1 MTTPPQNLC
10 GNLPRSSVR
19 FGQTGLTRGLLGA
32 VCIAVTSCSG
42 PGNGLA
48 QQIDSSDAE
57 QVAPPSTRL
66 AFRGAEGF
74 GAISEGGRGGTVIAV
89 TTLED
94 SGPGSLRACIEA
106 NGPRV
111 CVFRVSGVIRF
122 TQRPPRIRNPYI
134 TIAGQTA
141 PGGGITLA
149 HSGGDAGR
157 TPLVIKD
164 THDVVVRHLR
174 VRTDRVGNER
184 GSEDAVTIEQSS
196 RVIID
201 HVSASWARDEIVNG
215 YADNDEI
222 TISNSIFSWGIP
234 RHDKCALLAADSFQP
249 QRVSFIGNLCAHNG
263 DRNPDINFTP
273 GSCIEIFNNVFY
285 NAESEFAE
293 VWESHG
299 GSPVSIVGNSFI
311 AGPDTRGD
319 AVGIVRQTI
328 GSKGKASAYIRGNM
342 FDGPFTHLDGSV
354 ADISTDIPPCQF
366 TMQPV
371 SAPNAYTQVLQ
382 SAGAHP
388 RDALDR
394 QVVSEVQ
401 SRGGKLAKA
410 PGSIPAIATGTP
422 YPDTDG
428 DGMDDRWEL
437 DHGADPETADAWSD
451 SDGDGISNL
460 EKFMDDLSDQLVTG

>member
-1 MTTPPQNLC
+1 M
-10 GNLPRSSVR
+10 RA
-19 FGQTGLTRGLLGA
+19 FLGA
-32 VCIAVTSCSG
+32 TCIAVTSCSG

-48 QQIDSSDAE
+48 QQIDDTDAE
-57 QVAPPSTRL
+57 QVTSPSTRL

-74 GAISEGGRGGTVIAV
+74 GAVSEGGRGGRVIAV

-94 SGPGSLRACIEA
+94 SGPGSLRACIETSE
-106 NGPRV
+106 PRV

-122 TQRPPRIRNPYI
+122 TQRPPRIRNPYL

-184 GSEDAVTIEQSS
+184 GSEDAVTIENSS
-196 RVIID
+196 RVIVD

-311 AGPDTRGD
+311 AGPDTRSD

-328 GSKGKASAYIRGNM
+328 GSKGKASAYLRGNL
-342 FDGPFTHLDGSV
+342 FDGAFTHLDGSV
-354 ADISTDIPPCQF
+354 ADIATDTPPCQF
-366 TMQPV
+366 TMQPLL
-371 SAPNAYTQVLQ
+371 AQDAYTQVLQ

-401 SRGGKLAKA
+401 RRGGKLAKA
-410 PGSIPAIATGTP
+410 PGSIPAVEAGTP
-422 YPDTDG
+422 YPDADE
-428 DGMDDRWEL
+428 DGMDDRWER
-437 DHGADPETADAWSD
+437 DHGADPETPDSWSD

-460 EKFMDDLSDQLVTG
+460 EQFLDDLSDQLVAG